1 MDFGLLYIQN
11 KAASQAA
18 MGLGCFVFV
27 ICILVP
33 YIICW
38 AFVPLYLI
46 LLILGAI
53 RGFKVENPAFTFLI
67 PLAPFAAACVLC
79 MFFWW
84 AIPFIVNLANDL
96 FETFR
101 SIFIDD
107 NSPIVFLKDEIPD
120 EKCYLYFILFF
131 GGSISSF
138 FSIMSIACMEP
149 LSSTKQYHKINTRSK
164 WDNNDNRWREIWI
177 ERKFLK
183 DGIGLSYV
191 KPTYQAYKT
200 YTEQK
205 IAHNAK
211 DFFFNELKDQFIDQR
226 MIDRIWEDV
235 EWMFGQ
241 NGNDRDYKLDSVR
254 TRQEKIKSLCIRAS
268 IDFTPTIKKL
278 RQQFKNGAIT
288 KEVAMK
294 SLYADF
300 KKWKTELDLPDIES
314 RTVWKSICQKINLQ
328 PKQTYTKSK
337 KRSH

>member
-27 ICILVP
+27 ICILIP
-33 YIICW
+33 YIFCW
-38 AFVPLYLI
+38 AFMPLYLI

-53 RGFKVENPAFTFLI
+53 RGFKVENPAFTFLF
-67 PLAPFAAACVLC
+67 PLAPFGAACVLC
-79 MFFWW
+79 MGFWW
-84 AIPFIVNLANDL
+84 AIPTIVNLSNDL
-96 FETFR
+96 LDMINPFYDGNILFR
-101 SIFIDD
+101 D
-107 NSPIVFLKDEIPD
+107 NIPD
-120 EKCYLYFILFF
+120 DKCFLYFIGVL
-131 GGSISSF
+131 GGSVGSL
-138 FSIMSIACMEP
+138 FSIVSIGTLLEEFKDFTRYR
-149 LSSTKQYHKINTRSK
+149 ST
-164 WDNNDNRWREIWI
+164 NNNRAWQEIWI
-177 ERKFLK
+177 EQKFLK

-205 IAHNAK
+205 IAYNAK

-226 MIDRIWEDV
+226 IIDRIWEDV

-268 IDFTPTIKKL
+268 IDFTPIINKL

-294 SLYADF
+294 SLYTDF
-300 KKWKTELDLPDIES
+300 KKWKTELDLPDIEA